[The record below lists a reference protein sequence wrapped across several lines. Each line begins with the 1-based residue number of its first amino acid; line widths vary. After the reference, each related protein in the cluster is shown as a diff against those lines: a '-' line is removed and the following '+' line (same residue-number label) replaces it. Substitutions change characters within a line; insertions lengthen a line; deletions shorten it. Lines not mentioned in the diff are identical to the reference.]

1 MATTTNVQ
9 VLLASRPVGWVTEEN
24 FRIVNTPVPKPAE
37 GQILVRNHYLS
48 LDPYMRGRMND
59 VKSYAAKQ
67 EIDQVMIGGTVGEVI
82 ESRNPNFKVGDV
94 VVAPFG
100 WQQYGCSDGTGAN
113 KIDASRVPMSAYLG
127 VIGMPGVT
135 AWTGLLDISQPKPGE
150 TVVVS
155 AAAGAVGSAVGQ
167 IAKLKGCRA
176 VGIAGG
182 KEKCNYVVKEL
193 GFDACVDYKTG
204 RLNEDLKAATPDGI
218 DCYFENVGGEILDAV
233 LKRMNPFSR
242 IAVCGL
248 ISQYNATEPYGV
260 KTFQAIL
267 VNRIKVQGFIVSDR
281 LNLWPQ
287 ALKDLADWVA
297 SGKLKYRETI
307 AQGLENAPKAF
318 IGLLKGQNLGKQ
330 LVKLV

>member
-1 MATTTNVQ
+1 MATNMQ
-9 VLLASRPVGWVTEEN
+9 VLLASRPTGWVTEEN
-24 FRIVNTPVPKPAE
+24 FKIVNTPIAKPAD
-37 GQILVRNHYLS
+37 GQILVRIHYLS

-59 VKSYAAKQ
+59 TKSYAAKQ
-67 EIDQVMIGGTVGEVI
+67 EIDQVMVGGTVGEVV
-82 ESRNPNFKVGDV
+82 ESKNPKFRAGDV
-94 VVAPFG
+94 VVGMYG
-100 WQQYGCSDGTGAN
+100 WQQYGCSDGTGVN
-113 KIDASRVPMSAYLG
+113 KVDVSRIPMSAYLG

-135 AWTGLLDISQPKPGE
+135 AWVGLLDICQPKSGE

-155 AAAGAVGSAVGQ
+155 AASGAVGSAVGQ

-182 KEKCNYVVKEL
+182 KAKCDYVVNEL
-193 GFDACVDYKTG
+193 GFDACVDYKAG
-204 RLNEDLKAATPDGI
+204 RLNQDLKAVTPDGV

-233 LKRMNPFSR
+233 LRRTNAFSR

-267 VNRIKVQGFIVSDR
+267 TNRIKVQGFIVSDR

-287 ALKDLADWVA
+287 AMADLAGWVA
-297 SGKLKYRETI
+297 SGKLKYRESI

-318 IGLLKGQNLGKQ
+318 IGLLKGQNFGKQ

>member
-1 MATTTNVQ
+1 MTTNMQ
-9 VLLASRPVGWVTEEN
+9 VLLASRPTGWVTEEN
-24 FRIVNTPVPKPAE
+24 FKITSTPVPKPAD

-59 VKSYAAKQ
+59 TYSYAAKQ
-67 EIDQVMIGGTVGEVI
+67 ELDRVMIGGTVGEVI
-82 ESRNPNFKVGDV
+82 ESKNPKFKVGDIV
-94 VVAPFG
+94 VGPYG
-100 WQQYGCSDGTGAN
+100 WQQYGCSDGAGVN
-113 KIDASRVPMSAYLG
+113 KVDVSRVPMSAYLG

-135 AWTGLLDISQPKPGE
+135 AWVGLLDICQPKSGE

-155 AAAGAVGSAVGQ
+155 AASGAVCSAVGQ
-167 IAKLKGCRA
+167 IAKLTGCRA

-182 KEKCNYVVKEL
+182 KAKCDYVVQEL
-193 GFDACVDYKTG
+193 GFDACVDYKAG
-204 RLNEDLKAATPDGI
+204 RLDADLKAAVPNGI

-233 LKRMNPFSR
+233 LRRTNPISR

-248 ISQYNATEPYGV
+248 LSQYNATESYGV

-287 ALKDLADWVA
+287 AMTDLASWVA
-297 SGKLKYRETI
+297 AGKLKYRETV

-318 IGLLKGQNLGKQ
+318 IGLLKGQNFGKQ
-330 LVKLV
+330 LVKLI